1 MAAKQPNEAKRLKQQ
16 ASTARRLA
24 SQQSQASDRKTLLHY
39 AGELEARAKRLEC
52 GEAEED

>member
-1 MAAKQPNEAKRLKQQ
+1 MAANQRAEAEKLRQQ

-24 SQQSQASDRKTLLHY
+24 SQQSQTSDRTTLLRY

-52 GEAEED
+52 EATDDD